1 MMRLFDSKSKA
12 KKDLNAYK
20 NEPLNIYLCGATVYD
35 DAHLGHARS
44 SVCFDLL
51 RRTLLALG
59 FKVQFARNYTDI
71 DDKILAKMK
80 EKNLSLKE
88 LTTHY
93 IQSYEA
99 DMNALNV
106 LKPNFMPKATEY
118 IAQMI
123 ELIES
128 LEKKGFTYTLKDG
141 VYFDSSKDSAYFSL
155 SHRNLN
161 DNQSRLENEVAKKNE
176 SDFVLWKFDES
187 FYDAPFG
194 KGRPGWHSECVAMIR
209 ALFDDK
215 LIIHCGGADLLF
227 PHHENEAAQCRC
239 AYGGELA
246 QIWLH
251 NGFVKIDGEKMSKS
265 LNNSFFVKDALK
277 EFCAEALRFYLLQTH
292 YRGDFNYAVS
302 DLESAKKRLDKF
314 YRLKKRLGVFEFTDY
329 ELNLKTNSKGFQSE
343 LSRQIL
349 NALNDDLNISLALSV
364 FDEFIINSNAKL
376 DENPKDKALKENLTQ
391 GLKECALIF
400 GVGFMDTSEYF
411 QFGVDDEF
419 KVQIKAQIKARNEA
433 KAEKNFALAD
443 EIRTN
448 LAKKGIILQDTPNG
462 TVWEKSSES

>member
-128 LEKKGFTYTLKDG
+128 LEKRGFTYTLKDG

-292 YRGDFNYAVS
+292 YSGDFNYAVS
-302 DLESAKKRLDKF
+302 DLESAKRK
-314 YRLKKRLGVFEFTDY
+314 
-329 ELNLKTNSKGFQSE
+329 SKSAPPQ
-343 LSRQIL
+343 
-349 NALNDDLNISLALSV
+349 
-364 FDEFIINSNAKL
+364 
-376 DENPKDKALKENLTQ
+376 
-391 GLKECALIF
+391 
-400 GVGFMDTSEYF
+400 
-411 QFGVDDEF
+411 
-419 KVQIKAQIKARNEA
+419 
-433 KAEKNFALAD
+433 
-443 EIRTN
+443 
-448 LAKKGIILQDTPNG
+448 
-462 TVWEKSSES
+462 